1 MNIHDLNGCAP
12 TPLAHYL
19 KALGVLRIVSEQAD
33 PQARGWWDGE
43 RFRLMTKLDMSELF
57 AFFLDRYE
65 PTPLVSPWN
74 KGSGFYYVNDP
85 ALTPVEKSTASR
97 FERLRAGI
105 RAGRQLLNELAAA
118 DQAVRAI
125 KDETKDKKLS
135 RAQREVLRNSPE
147 YKKRLGEAE
156 KVFKSLKS
164 DIIPQFRLHW
174 RGPHRE
180 WMDAAMVLD
189 DDGTPRFPALLGT
202 GGNDGR
208 LDFTNNYFQRL
219 NDVFELADS
228 DGKARVPARAWF
240 ESALTGVAVRDLKS
254 GGAVGQYLPGVAGGA
269 NNSNGPDAE
278 SLVNPVDFLL
288 MMEGSVLFTAHATRR
303 LGAVE
308 ESRAAAPFA
317 VGAQGAGYASAADAD
332 ESARGE
338 QWMPLWSQPMILA
351 ELRHLLSEGRAQIG
365 ARSAREPLDLA
376 RAVARLG
383 TARGIVA
390 FQRYA
395 YIERNGQSNL
405 AVPIGR
411 FRVPDRVSPRLASLD
426 DLDAWLPR
434 LRREARGDKAPS
446 RLKLVEHRL
455 GDALFGV
462 AHHPDEPN
470 RWQAVLLAL
479 ADVEAVQVTGSGYR
493 AGPVPGLR
501 TEWVSAADDGSAE
514 FRLALACALQSA
526 KLSRE
531 GNPVDLVR
539 RHWLP
544 LDGGRFAT
552 TGTGG
557 QTRLQRRADVV
568 LQGRSGSDDA
578 IALVERRLIEAEQFG
593 KRQLPLVA
601 ARRASAAAGDLAALI
616 AGEVDL
622 DRVMTLARSLMALD
636 RVAWTAAP
644 CPPRPAV
651 STLLPDDPWLA
662 VRLAMLPWPLPDGR
676 RVAVDISV
684 LRRLKSGDAETAVE
698 LSLRRLRAAGIYP
711 AVRFAAV
718 SPDTARFWAAA
729 LAFPVTQNT
738 AMDII
743 RRLDPTSLKET
754 A

>member
-1 MNIHDLNGCAP
+1 MNIHNLNGCAP

-19 KALGVLRIVSEQAD
+19 KALGVLRLVSEQAD
-33 PQARGWWDGE
+33 PQARGWWEGE
-43 RFRLMTKLDMSELF
+43 RFRLATCCSFDELLTYF
-57 AFFLDRYE
+57 MNDYR
-65 PTPLVSPWN
+65 PTPLLAPWN
-74 KGSGFYYVNDP
+74 GASGFFRTWDAKRKKLRGSKNGRALDTLISQEGTRWKSFKRIYQIAVDAVGSVLKEVDVDKLAEKERRHLLIVPKGEGPVFPVADKDKDKSVIQRAMARSCSELGLYRSAIVDMGEDFGYPGLWGTGCNDGAIDFTARYFENLVHALIETEKQTSHRWLLSALRTGP
-85 ALTPVEKSTASR
+85 AL
-97 FERLRAGI
+97 G
-105 RAGRQLLNELAAA
+105 LL
-118 DQAVRAI
+118 
-125 KDETKDKKLS
+125 TK
-135 RAQREVLRNSPE
+135 
-147 YKKRLGEAE
+147 AE
-156 KVFKSLKS
+156 
-164 DIIPQFRLHW
+164 
-174 RGPHRE
+174 
-180 WMDAAMVLD
+180 
-189 DDGTPRFPALLGT
+189 
-202 GGNDGR
+202 
-208 LDFTNNYFQRL
+208 
-219 NDVFELADS
+219 
-228 DGKARVPARAWF
+228 GK
-240 ESALTGVAVRDLKS
+240 
-254 GGAVGQYLPGVAGGA
+254 VGQFLPGGAGGA
-269 NNSNGPDAE
+269 NSINGPGSQHDTLLN
-278 SLVNPVDFLL
+278 SWDFVL
-288 MMEGSVLFTAHATRR
+288 MMEGAVLFTAHATRR

-308 ESRAAAPFA
+308 ESRAAAPFT

-338 QWMPLWSQPMILA
+338 QWMPLWSRPISLA

-383 TARGIVA
+383 TARGIAA

-434 LRREARGDKAPS
+434 LRREARGDNAPS
-446 RLKLVEHRL
+446 RLKLAEHRL

-462 AHHPDEPN
+462 AQHPDEPN
-470 RWQAVLLAL
+470 RWQTVLLAL
-479 ADVEAVQVTGSGYR
+479 ADVEAVQITGSGYK
-493 AGPVPGLR
+493 AGPVPRLR
-501 TEWVSAADDGSAE
+501 SEWVGAADDGSAE

-526 KLSRE
+526 RLSRE
-531 GNPVDLVR
+531 GIPVDPVR

-557 QTRLQRRADVV
+557 QTRLQKRADIV

-578 IALVERRLIEAEQFG
+578 IALVERRLIEAEQCC

-601 ARRASAAAGDLAALI
+601 ARRASATAGDLAALI

-636 RVAWTAAP
+636 SVAWTAAP

-651 STLLPDDPWLA
+651 STRLPDDPWLA
-662 VRLAMLPWPLPDGR
+662 VRLAMLPWPLPDDR
-676 RVAVDISV
+676 RVAVDIAV

-718 SPDTARFWAAA
+718 SPDTARLWAAA